1 MAAGLTDAEVFGTT
15 APPAA
20 PRGMSDAE
28 VFGTGLE
35 GFPEEA
41 FQADYARHPITIPVP
56 AAVTDLA
63 AYREPGTDLTDI
75 EPRGAPSRI
84 LDAASQG
91 FRTGMAGRTDPEAL
105 AAQAEFN
112 RGSPLNTW
120 IVTPGMRLAGG
131 VMGAA
136 GGAFGQGAYE
146 LGNLW
151 SPEAG
156 RDAFMA
162 GQVIPNLGMA
172 IPKLPGPRAMAEAP
186 RVSPMME
193 GFDKAGAPARFVS
206 ERTAPD
212 VSQLDTRNAIQALIE
227 HDMAENPPAAPDRG
241 ANLGLTA
248 KPEVLPSPA
257 EPPAAPAAPAAA
269 PETPSAAATVTWRSA
284 NHDFPGLT
292 ATGEEQTHTDGRVY
306 AQVRQPDG
314 TVSYVPKDELVMS
327 PTGTQSVGAAASREG
342 TDPAVLAAKTPA
354 QALNDFRTSVTQTVR
369 DRAQPGAKEGTVE
382 DHTVYVPGV
391 TRLESARVFDPDV
404 VGNHDV
410 MKDIDKTYE
419 TAANAIE
426 QRNHDILKSK
436 AEEMAGNINT
446 VEALRETRKSVSPEA
461 LGVFKNEQPV
471 SGQPVL
477 DIINEIRDS
486 PAGKSEAVTN
496 TLNRIEKSLYDKNGN
511 LEVLP
516 SQYYGARRNLMEI
529 RDSGP
534 MTKEG
539 AEARTARREIGRV
552 GEVMDRV
559 IGEGSNGYK
568 DVYLPQW
575 AHYSRLIDQQEY
587 LQSKMIGPGKITG
600 PNGNLTANGVQKL
613 LEQVAIDKGK
623 SGNSRAKTLTEDQLN
638 SWIAIRNELAAMQ
651 YRDQLSASHGS
662 PTVKKAAAAARL
674 GVNIAGLSPEA
685 QDAAIHLAL
694 LKTTGGTGNA
704 IYQFIA
710 KPLMQS
716 RRERA
721 ADAIMEGTRNKLL
734 RTEIPSE

>member
-1 MAAGLTDAEVFGTT
+1 
-15 APPAA
+15 
-20 PRGMSDAE
+20 MSDAE

-41 FQADYARHPITIPVP
+41 FQADYARSPLTIPVP

-75 EPRGAPSRI
+75 APREGAATRIVGAVDEGFRRGASAGKEDI
-84 LDAASQG
+84 QG
-91 FRTGMAGRTDPEAL
+91 QPLLTGL
-105 AAQAEFN
+105 
-112 RGSPLNTW
+112 
-120 IVTPGMRLAGG
+120 MRQGGG
-131 VMGAA
+131 VLGAI
-136 GGAFGQGAYE
+136 GGGLGQGAYE

-156 RDAFMA
+156 RDAFMGA
-162 GQVIPNLGMA
+162 QVLGSLWPLRAKIPSPTDL
-172 IPKLPGPRAMAEAP
+172 AEAP

-193 GFDKAGAPARFVS
+193 GFDRAGAPARFVS

-212 VSQLDTRNAIQALIE
+212 VSQLDTRNAIRTLIE

-248 KPEVLPSPA
+248 QPEVPPSPA
-257 EPPAAPAAPAAA
+257 EPPAIPSSAP
-269 PETPSAAATVTWRSA
+269 
-284 NHDFPGLT
+284 PG
-292 ATGEEQTHTDGRVY
+292 
-306 AQVRQPDG
+306 
-314 TVSYVPKDELVMS
+314 S
-327 PTGTQSVGAAASREG
+327 PGPGSVGAAASREG

-529 RDSGP
+529 RDSAP

-694 LKTTGGTGNA
+694 LKTTGGMGNA